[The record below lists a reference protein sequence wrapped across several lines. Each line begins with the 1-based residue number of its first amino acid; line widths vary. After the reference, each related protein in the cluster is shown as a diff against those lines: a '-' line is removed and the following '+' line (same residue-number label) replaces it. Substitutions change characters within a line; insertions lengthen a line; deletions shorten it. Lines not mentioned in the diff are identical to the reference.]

1 VRVGMRGD
9 AASAHRHSALWFWP
23 FDRASPR
30 PSITDIARV
39 PGRMLGTLAT
49 VTLLAMEQMIRF
61 CTTSAGRVAYA
72 TAGDGPALVF
82 PAWWVSDLESNWEDP
97 SFRSFLLALAD
108 RHTVVRYDR
117 IGTGLSERRR
127 GQGAISLEAEVELLG
142 ELLDHVDLARCTL
155 FGFSSGGCISAAY
168 AAGHPARVDRLV
180 LFNVYADGSRIAD
193 EEVRRSMVSVVRRHW
208 GLGARMLAGVFMPE
222 GDADDLRRFA
232 RLQRQGATRE
242 MAASLLELTYEM
254 DATDAYSRV
263 VAPTLVLHRRDDRA
277 VPYELGLEVASL
289 IPGARFVP
297 LEGSHHLPW
306 LGDVRSLLA
315 ALTDFIALG
324 EYPIAGPEP
333 GPVTGEIPSLSHRER
348 EVLGLVAEGLSDP
361 EIAERLV
368 VSPHTVHRHVANIR
382 AKLGQP
388 SRAAAA
394 ATGARLGLI

>member
-1 VRVGMRGD
+1 L
-9 AASAHRHSALWFWP
+9 AA
-23 FDRASPR
+23 
-30 PSITDIARV
+30 
-39 PGRMLGTLAT
+39 
-49 VTLLAMEQMIRF
+49 VTLLAMEQAIRF
-61 CTTSAGRVAYA
+61 CATGAGRIAYA

-108 RHTVVRYDR
+108 RHTVMRYDR

-127 GQGAISLEAEVELLG
+127 GQGAISLEAEVLG
-142 ELLDHVDLARCTL
+142 ELLDHVGLPRCTL

-168 AAGHPARVDRLV
+168 AAAHPKRVGRLV
-180 LFNVYADGSRIAD
+180 LYNAYADGSRIAD
-193 EEVRRSMVSVVRRHW
+193 EQVRRSMISVVRRHW

-222 GDADDLRRFA
+222 GDANDLQRFT
-232 RLQRQGATRE
+232 RLQRKGATRE

-254 DATDAYSRV
+254 DATDAYCRV

-277 VPYELGLEVASL
+277 VPYKLGLEVAAL

-315 ALTDFIALG
+315 ALSDFIALG
-324 EYPIAGPEP
+324 DYPIAGPDP
-333 GPVTGEIPSLSHRER
+333 ARSVTGEIPSLSDRER
-348 EVLGLVAEGLSDP
+348 EVLALVAEGLSDP
-361 EIAERLV
+361 EIAGRLT

-394 ATGARLGLI
+394 ATGVRLGLI

>member
-1 VRVGMRGD
+1 
-9 AASAHRHSALWFWP
+9 
-23 FDRASPR
+23 
-30 PSITDIARV
+30 
-39 PGRMLGTLAT
+39 MLGTLAT
-49 VTLLAMEQMIRF
+49 VTLPGMEQTIRF
-61 CTTSAGRVAYA
+61 CATSAGRIAYA
-72 TAGDGPALVF
+72 TAGEGPALVF

-97 SFRSFLLALAD
+97 SFRRFLLALAD
-108 RHTVVRYDR
+108 QHTVVRYDR
-117 IGTGLSERRR
+117 VGTGLSDRRR
-127 GQGAISLEAEVELLG
+127 GRGAISLEAEVDVLG
-142 ELLDHVDLARCTL
+142 ELLDYVDLPRCTL

-168 AAGHPARVDRLV
+168 AAAHPARVDRLV

-193 EEVRRSMVSVVRRHW
+193 EEVRRSMVSIVRRHW

-232 RLQRQGATRE
+232 RLQHQGATRE

-254 DATDAYSRV
+254 DATDAYCRV
-263 VAPTLVLHRRDDRA
+263 VAPALVLHRRDDRA

-324 EYPIAGPEP
+324 EYPIAGPAL
-333 GPVTGEIPSLSHRER
+333 GPVAGEIPSLSHRER
-348 EVLGLVAEGLSDP
+348 EVLALVAEGLSDP
-361 EIAERLV
+361 EIAQRLL

>member
-1 VRVGMRGD
+1 
-9 AASAHRHSALWFWP
+9 
-23 FDRASPR
+23 
-30 PSITDIARV
+30 
-39 PGRMLGTLAT
+39 MLGTLAA

-61 CTTSAGRVAYA
+61 CATGAGRIAYA

-97 SFRSFLLALAD
+97 SFRSFMLALAD

-127 GQGAISLEAEVELLG
+127 GQGAISLEAEVEVLG
-142 ELLDHVDLARCTL
+142 ELLDHVGLPRCTL

-168 AAGHPARVDRLV
+168 AAAHPARVGRLV
-180 LFNVYADGSRIAD
+180 VYNAYAAGSRIAD
-193 EEVRRSMVSVVRRHW
+193 EEVRRSMISVVRRHW
-208 GLGARMLAGVFMPE
+208 GLGARVLASVFMPE

-254 DATDAYSRV
+254 DATDAYRRV
-263 VAPTLVLHRRDDRA
+263 VAPALVLHRRADRA

-315 ALTDFIALG
+315 AVSDFIALG
-324 EYPIAGPEP
+324 PYPIAGQEP
-333 GPVTGEIPSLSHRER
+333 ARTVTGEIPSLSHRER
-348 EVLGLVAEGLSDP
+348 EVLALVAEGLSDP
-361 EIAERLV
+361 EIAERLL

-382 AKLGQP
+382 AKLGQS

-394 ATGARLGLI
+394 AAGARLGLI

>member
-1 VRVGMRGD
+1 
-9 AASAHRHSALWFWP
+9 
-23 FDRASPR
+23 
-30 PSITDIARV
+30 
-39 PGRMLGTLAT
+39 MLGTLAA

-61 CTTSAGRVAYA
+61 CATGAGRIAYA
-72 TAGDGPALVF
+72 TLGDGPALVF

-97 SFRSFLLALAD
+97 SFRRFLLALAD

-127 GQGAISLEAEVELLG
+127 QRAISLEAEIEVLG
-142 ELLDHVDLARCTL
+142 ELLDHVGLPRCTL
-155 FGFSSGGCISAAY
+155 FGFSSGGCISAGY
-168 AAGHPARVDRLV
+168 AAAHPDRVGRLV
-180 LFNVYADGSRIAD
+180 LYNVYADGSRIAD

-222 GDADDLRRFA
+222 GNADDLQRFA
-232 RLQRQGATRE
+232 RLQRKGATRE

-254 DATDAYSRV
+254 DATDAYCRV
-263 VAPTLVLHRRDDRA
+263 VAPTVVLHRRDDRA
-277 VPYELGLEVASL
+277 VPYELGLEVAAL
-289 IPGARFVP
+289 IPGARFMP

-306 LGDVRSLLA
+306 LGDVRTLLA
-315 ALTDFIALG
+315 AVSDFIALG
-324 EYPIAGPEP
+324 DYPIAGPEP
-333 GPVTGEIPSLSHRER
+333 ARMVTGKIPSLSHRER
-348 EVLGLVAEGLSDP
+348 EVLALVAEGLSDP
-361 EIAERLV
+361 QIAERLT